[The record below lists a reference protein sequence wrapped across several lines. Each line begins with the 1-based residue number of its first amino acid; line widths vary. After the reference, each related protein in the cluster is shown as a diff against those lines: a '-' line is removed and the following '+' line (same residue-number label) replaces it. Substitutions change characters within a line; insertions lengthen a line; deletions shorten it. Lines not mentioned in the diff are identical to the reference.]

1 MTKLHAPAA
10 ERNRAPIADALA
22 EMLPP
27 GPVLEIAS
35 GTGMHAA
42 WCGARWPERPW
53 WPTDLDADALASID
67 AWCDALP
74 NVRAA
79 ERLDVTAP
87 VWPLEARGER
97 PAAIFC
103 ANMIHIAPWAATL
116 GLMAG
121 AGRLL
126 AAGGVLALYGPFRF
140 EGVFHAES
148 NARFDRSLRARDP
161 RWGVRDLDDVTAAA
175 AEHGLHRVEV
185 RALPANNHVVVFAKP

>member
-1 MTKLHAPAA
+1 MTKLHAAAA

-22 EMLPP
+22 EVLPP
-27 GPVLEIAS
+27 GPVLEIAA

-42 WCGARWPERPW
+42 WCGARWPERAW
-53 WPTDLDADALASID
+53 WPTDADAGALASID
-67 AWCDALP
+67 AWCAELP
-74 NVRAA
+74 NVRPA

-116 GLMAG
+116 GLVAG

-126 AAGGVLALYGPFRF
+126 APGGVLALYGPFCF

-148 NARFDRSLRARDP
+148 NARFDRSLRARDA

-185 RALPANNHVVVFAKP
+185 RALPANNHVVVFAKR